1 MSAQLPVDCLEG
13 IDPYTL
19 EASVANGASLSVVE
33 DA

>member
-19 EASVANGASLSVVE
+19 EVSVANGANQSGAE
-33 DA
+33 DG